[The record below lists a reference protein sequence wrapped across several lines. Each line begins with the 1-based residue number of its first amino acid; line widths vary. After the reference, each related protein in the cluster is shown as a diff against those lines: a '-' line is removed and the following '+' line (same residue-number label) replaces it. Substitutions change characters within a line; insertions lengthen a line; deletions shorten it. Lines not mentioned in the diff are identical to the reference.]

1 MAGTTLRVTLSEA
14 DLRTL
19 VKGESAEDRALIA
32 HRLCKR
38 IDHVSLTE
46 AERAAAADL
55 VRIVSR
61 DAADMVRRALA
72 ITLKNSPNLPVDV
85 ARRLA
90 ADIDAVARP
99 ILEGSP
105 ALSDADLAE
114 LVATLGIDRQMLI
127 AGREGLG
134 PKASTAIAQ
143 SSPEAVVERLVRNPT
158 AQAPEA
164 ALNVIYARFG
174 DREPMQDALIDREGL
189 PPAIVEKLVNQ
200 VAGEMFDR
208 LVSRHALP
216 PQLAIDL
223 ATRARE
229 RATVDLVGQAGV
241 QADPRRFAQQ
251 LHLNGRLTGSF
262 VLRALCLGHVTFAE
276 HAFAEL
282 AGLTHEKASLLF
294 HDAGPLGL
302 KALMQRSG
310 LSPKLMPAFRTAI
323 DVMRTT
329 ELDGGPGDRERFRQT
344 MLERILTGFQ
354 GLQPEDLGYLL
365 EKLDEAPGH
374 RSVER
379 HMVRAA
385 G

>member
-38 IDHVSLTE
+38 IDHVSLTD

-55 VRIVSR
+55 VRFVAR
-61 DAADMVRRALA
+61 DAAEMVRRALA
-72 ITLKNSPNLPVDV
+72 ITLKNSPNLPPDV

-90 ADIDAVARP
+90 ADVDAIARP
-99 ILEGSP
+99 ILESSP
-105 ALSDADLAE
+105 ALTDVDLAE
-114 LVATLGIDRQMLI
+114 LVAAVGPDRQMMI

-134 PKASTAIAQ
+134 PKASTAIAERGVE
-143 SSPEAVVERLVRNPT
+143 PAVERMVRNPT
-158 AQAPEA
+158 AQPPETA
-164 ALNVIYARFG
+164 FNVIYARFG
-174 DREPMQDALIDREGL
+174 KSEPMQEAMIDRDDL
-189 PPAIVEKLVNQ
+189 PATIVEKLVNQ

-208 LVSRHALP
+208 LVARHALP

-229 RATVDLVGQAGV
+229 RATVDLVAQAGV

-262 VLRALCLGHVTFAE
+262 VLRALCLGHATFAE

-282 AGLTHEKASLLF
+282 AGLPHDKASLLF

-302 KALMQRSG
+302 KALFQRSG
-310 LSPKLMPAFRTAI
+310 LAPKLLPAFRVAI
-323 DVMRTT
+323 DVMRVTA
-329 ELDGGPGDRERFRQT
+329 LDGGPADRERFRQT

-354 GLQPEDLGYLL
+354 GLPPEDLGYLL

-374 RSVER
+374 RRAER
-379 HMVRAA
+379 DLLRAA

>member
-1 MAGTTLRVTLSEA
+1 MVGTTLRVTLSEA

-19 VKGESAEDRALIA
+19 VKGESAEDRALVA

-38 IDHVSLTE
+38 IDHVSLTD

-55 VRIVSR
+55 VRFVAQ

-72 ITLKNSPNLPVDV
+72 ITLKNSPHLPNDV

-90 ADIDAVARP
+90 ADIDAIARP
-99 ILEGSP
+99 ILESSP

-114 LVATLGIDRQMLI
+114 LVTSVPPERQMLI
-127 AGREGLG
+127 AGRQDLG
-134 PKASTAIAQ
+134 PRASTAIAQ
-143 SSPEAVVERLVRNPT
+143 TSPEPVVERLVRNPT
-158 AQAPEA
+158 ARAPEA
-164 ALNVIYARFG
+164 AFNVIYARFG
-174 DREPMQDALIDREGL
+174 QSEPMQEAMIDRDNL
-189 PPAIVEKLVNQ
+189 PPAIVEKLVAQ

-208 LVSRHALP
+208 LIARHALP

-229 RATVDLVGQAGV
+229 RATIDLVAQAGV
-241 QADPRRFAQQ
+241 QSDPRRFAQQ

-262 VLRALCLGHVTFAE
+262 ILRALCLGHVMFAE

-282 AGLTHEKASLLF
+282 AGLPHEKATQLF

-310 LSPKLMPAFRTAI
+310 LAPKLMPAFRVAI
-323 DVMRTT
+323 DVMRETP
-329 ELDGGPGDRERFRQT
+329 LDGEPGDRERFRDK

-354 GLQPEDLGYLL
+354 GLPPDDLGYLL
-365 EKLDEAPGH
+365 ERLDAAPGH
-374 RSVER
+374 RQAAVEG
-379 HMVRAA
+379 MRAA

>member
-1 MAGTTLRVTLSEA
+1 
-14 DLRTL
+14 
-19 VKGESAEDRALIA
+19 
-32 HRLCKR
+32 
-38 IDHVSLTE
+38 
-46 AERAAAADL
+46 
-55 VRIVSR
+55 
-61 DAADMVRRALA
+61 
-72 ITLKNSPNLPVDV
+72 
-85 ARRLA
+85 
-90 ADIDAVARP
+90 
-99 ILEGSP
+99 
-105 ALSDADLAE
+105 
-114 LVATLGIDRQMLI
+114 MLI

-134 PKASTAIAQ
+134 PKASTVIAQ
-143 SSPEAVVERLVRNPT
+143 SAPEPVVERLVRNAT

-302 KALMQRSG
+302 RALMQRSG